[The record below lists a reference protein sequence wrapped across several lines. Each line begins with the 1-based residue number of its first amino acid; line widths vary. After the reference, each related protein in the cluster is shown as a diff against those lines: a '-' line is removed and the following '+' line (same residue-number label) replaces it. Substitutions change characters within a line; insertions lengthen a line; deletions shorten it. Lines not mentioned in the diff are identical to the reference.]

1 MTLLGVN
8 DTLQLV
14 SHARN
19 PVETVTAPKLPSLSA
34 LTELLKPITW
44 FAPMWAFGCGVVS
57 ASAPLDGRWLHLIGG
72 VLLAGP
78 LACAASQ
85 ATNDWFDRHVDAIN
99 EPDRPIPSGRMP
111 GRWGLYIAI
120 FWSALTLLM
129 GMALGRWAFAGSVV
143 AVALA
148 WAYSA
153 PPLRL
158 KLNGWWG
165 NAAVGIS
172 YEGIAWYTG
181 AAVMLS
187 EAPGWPI
194 IALALLYSIGAHGI
208 MTLNDFKAIEGDTAM
223 GVRSLPVQLG
233 PDRAAR
239 VACLVMAAP
248 QAAVIL
254 GLVAAGKSIFAALVG
269 ISLFVQIILMR
280 RLLENPRANAPWY
293 NATGVLLNVLGML
306 AAAFAVRSW
315 TAAGA

>member
-1 MTLLGVN
+1 
-8 DTLQLV
+8 
-14 SHARN
+14 
-19 PVETVTAPKLPSLSA
+19 
-34 LTELLKPITW
+34 
-44 FAPMWAFGCGVVS
+44 MWAFGCGVVS

-293 NATGVLLNVLGML
+293 NATGVLLYVLGML